1 MNRRPDDSFELLRRD
16 ISARVGTVLEQS
28 LRESSM
34 ISGARQILSET
45 SRRMAGESD
54 PQTLRRLANAA
65 IAALDA
71 LLACQHKVRQ
81 THFSFLS
88 TSLLDSLRAIAA
100 LERTTTDVSVLSFEI
115 RLLERF
121 IITSEVIH
129 DWKEHVKNML
139 GDINTIVE
147 VFFLFSIFVTGDGS
161 YEIEVFWK
169 AEPPEESKL
178 LFERLALEQLGT
190 LDGFSPT
197 ENLSIT
203 HNVADPSQCLSP
215 ITLESLTLSTKS
227 LLLESPRVGGIVGVG
242 LHYATAQHPVKI
254 LVVESIITSV
264 LNVVGSVKAIYKY
277 TKDIEYYAVR
287 DPLTG
292 LFNQRVFWELLNY
305 EIGRAERHAR
315 TPFSL
320 LILDLDDF
328 KKINDTF
335 GHSFGDSFL
344 QAFSTLLSDTAR
356 AEDIVAR
363 YGGDEFAV
371 ILPEAGPEQAASLA
385 RRILDRLRAFALD
398 SPEGS
403 LAKTSLSA
411 GIATWPSHATEARD
425 LFLVAD
431 NMMYRAKAQGK
442 NTYCLPTD
450 EDVVEVFRMASE
462 KYVLLQ
468 QAIADRAVL
477 PYFQPI
483 VSAADGSLAACEV
496 LMRLQID
503 GKPLPAAD
511 FIEIAEESGLI
522 SRLDMI
528 VMEKAFR
535 MAVDARFGGLLF
547 LNISPK
553 AVVTGDFLPSLRR
566 LIRQTGID
574 PRQLVF
580 EITER
585 ETVRNASLLEIF
597 IRELK
602 SDGSRFAIDD
612 FGSGFSSM
620 TYLKRFSVDFLK
632 VEGDFIRSL
641 PDPDSLDRAI
651 VASIV
656 TLARE
661 AGIRTIAES
670 VESREI
676 LALVRSFGLSLA
688 QGFAVGA
695 PTPHL
700 PPLTEGAT

>member
-1 MNRRPDDSFELLRRD
+1 MNKRPDDSFESMRRE
-16 ISARVGTVLEQS
+16 IGARVGTVLEQS

-34 ISGARQILSET
+34 IAGARQILSES
-45 SRRMAGESD
+45 SRRMAEESD
-54 PQTLRRLANAA
+54 PDTLRRLFKATT
-65 IAALDA
+65 AALDA

-129 DWKEHVKNML
+129 DWKEHVKRMVL
-139 GDINTIVE
+139 EIDE
-147 VFFLFSIFVTGDGS
+147 VIEIFALFSLFLTGENH
-161 YEIEVFWK
+161 YEIEIFWK
-169 AEPPEESKL
+169 AVPREETKRH
-178 LFERLALEQLGT
+178 FEEMITERLREEKRLFLP
-190 LDGFSPT
+190 DS
-197 ENLSIT
+197 LSIT
-203 HNVADPSQCLSP
+203 HNVADPSCGLPP

-227 LLLESPRVGGIVGVG
+227 LLLESPRVGGIVGIG

-292 LFNQRVFWELLNY
+292 LFNQRVFWELLSY
-305 EIGRAERHAR
+305 EIGRSERHAR

-320 LILDLDDF
+320 MILDVDDF

-344 QAFSTLLSDTAR
+344 QSFSALLSDTAR
-356 AEDIVAR
+356 REDIVAR

-371 ILPEAGPEQAASLA
+371 ILPEAGPEQAASFA
-385 RRILDRLRAFALD
+385 RRILDRLRSFALE

-468 QAIADRAVL
+468 QAIADRAIL

-483 VSAADGSLAACEV
+483 VNAADGSVAAYEV
-496 LMRLQID
+496 LMRLKID
-503 GKPLPAAD
+503 GKPLPASD

-535 MAVDARFGGLLF
+535 MAVDARFQGLLF
-547 LNISPK
+547 LNLSPK
-553 AVVTGDFLPSLRR
+553 AVVTGDFLPALRR
-566 LIRQTGID
+566 LIRETGID
-574 PRQLVF
+574 PKNLVF

-597 IRELK
+597 IHELK

-641 PDPDSLDRAI
+641 PDPSSLDRAI

-656 TLARE
+656 TLAKE
-661 AGIRTIAES
+661 AGIKTVAES
-670 VESREI
+670 VESPEI
-676 LALVRSFGLSLA
+676 LSLVRSLGLSFA
-688 QGFAVGA
+688 QGFAIGHPA
-695 PTPHL
+695 PEIP
-700 PPLTEGAT
+700 